1 MKNLKNIT
9 SFKNKI
15 LFYIGTIFFII
26 TFLVIVVISYIIYNT
41 LTEEAE
47 NKITI
52 RLNCAASE
60 ISLSNIESSAI
71 SKTVSIAQQK
81 ILFGKRE
88 NSVQLVNSVLKE
100 NKHLTGASIGY
111 EPNADGQDIANKNA
125 ANNLNKGYDQTGRFL
140 PYWYRDLINASDIK
154 LSILV
159 DLNTSMYYNG
169 VKQRFYSS
177 EVEKSLITEPY
188 IYEGKMMV
196 EHCSPIVINNKFMGV
211 ACVDRALFDIDKF
224 LLGLKPYKTA
234 EFILISR
241 LGKVISSTY
250 DKSLKTKKI
259 TELTDYKVFESL
271 YTNRGNKILTAF
283 SPNNNRNYYYAC
295 AEINP
300 GSWILIMR
308 VEEEEI
314 LAPIKHTVYI
324 SVGIALLGIIIFLI
338 ITNKIIGL
346 QVKPLNEVID
356 TTKKIKEGL
365 ITINFENIEE
375 YEINELLI
383 KLKLITERIQRL
395 VIKIKENSQSA
406 FTASNKIAST
416 AEKQNVLVHQFVND
430 SGIISEG
437 ISKISQN
444 ANSLA
449 VTMKEIS
456 EEANNTSIK
465 SENAINT
472 LGEIFNNMTLLG
484 NFTNNITKK
493 LSILNEKTNN
503 INTVLQTINKIADR
517 TNLLSLNAAI
527 EAEKAGEYGKGFSV
541 IAREIRTLADQT
553 IVATF
558 DIEEQIGKLQNSVV
572 TEVNEMERFTE
583 SVKEI
588 INNVNGISVN
598 LKVNIQSFADLL
610 PNFLLVGEGLNEQ
623 ANVSLLLNRSV
634 FTLNNIA
641 EANEIYI
648 NKFLSASECLS
659 LAVSNL
665 KNEIEYFKC

>member
-1 MKNLKNIT
+1 MKKFKDIK

-15 LFYIGTIFFII
+15 LFYIGAIFFII
-26 TFLVIVVISYIIYNT
+26 AFLVIVVIGYVIYNI

-47 NKITI
+47 NKITL
-52 RLNCAASE
+52 RLNCAAAE

-71 SKTVSIAQQK
+71 SKTVSISQQK
-81 ILFGKRE
+81 VLFGKRE
-88 NSVQLVNSVLKE
+88 NSVLLVNKILKE

-111 EPNADGQDIANKNA
+111 EPNADGKDIANKSTSDK
-125 ANNLNKGYDQTGRFL
+125 LNKGYDQTGRFL
-140 PYWYRDLINASDIK
+140 PYWYRDLINPSDIK

-159 DLNTSMYYNG
+159 DHNTSMYYDG
-169 VKQRFYSS
+169 VKERFYSS
-177 EVEKSLITEPY
+177 ENEKSLITEPY

-250 DKSLKTKKI
+250 DKSLKTKRI
-259 TELTDYKVFESL
+259 TELTDYRVFESL
-271 YTNRGNKILTAF
+271 YQKRENKILTTF
-283 SPNNNRNYYYAC
+283 NPNNDKNYYYAC
-295 AEINP
+295 EEINP
-300 GSWILIMR
+300 GSWLLIMR
-308 VEEEEI
+308 IEEEEI
-314 LAPIKHTVYI
+314 LAPIKHTVYV
-324 SVGIALLGIIIFLI
+324 SLGIALLGIIIFLI
-338 ITNKIIGL
+338 ITNKIIGM
-346 QVKPLNEVID
+346 QVKPLSEVIEK
-356 TTKKIKEGL
+356 TKKIKDGL
-365 ITINFENIEE
+365 VLINFENVEE

-383 KLKLITERIQRL
+383 KLKLITERIQKL
-395 VIKIKENSQSA
+395 VKKIKENSQLA
-406 FTASNKIAST
+406 FTASNKIAIT
-416 AEKQNVLVHQFVND
+416 AEKQNVLIHQFVED
-430 SGIISEG
+430 SGLLNEG

-449 VTMKEIS
+449 ETMKDIS
-456 EEANNTSIK
+456 EEADSTSIK
-465 SENAINT
+465 SGNAINT

-484 NFTNNITKK
+484 NFTNKISKK

-541 IAREIRTLADQT
+541 IAREIRNLADQT
-553 IVATF
+553 IIATF
-558 DIEEQIGKLQNSVV
+558 DVEEQIGKLQNSVV
-572 TEVNEMERFTE
+572 SEVNEMERFTE

-588 INNVNGISVN
+588 IKNVNGISVN
-598 LKVNIQSFADLL
+598 LKVNIQSFANLL
-610 PNFLLVGEGLNEQ
+610 PNFLLVRDGLNEQ
-623 ANVSLLLNRSV
+623 ASVSFLINKSV

-648 NKFLSASECLS
+648 NKFLSASENLS
-659 LAVSNL
+659 LAVSKL